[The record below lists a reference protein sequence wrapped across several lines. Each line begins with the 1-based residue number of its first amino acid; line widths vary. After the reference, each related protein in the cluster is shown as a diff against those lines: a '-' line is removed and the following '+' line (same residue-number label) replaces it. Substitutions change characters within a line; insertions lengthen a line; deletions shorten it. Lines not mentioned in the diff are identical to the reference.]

1 MLRII
6 HLLEGCTVQ
15 FPGWSVS
22 LAIVVLAIISSFIG
36 LSISSTGLS
45 SSLGR
50 PSSWW
55 FARTIGL
62 DMPLLTTTVTDHYR
76 LFAFPLEMPWNSVV
90 TDNIPSRIGLISTT
104 ALVIVIIVVAIIPI
118 PGFEIQVRFRLAC
131 LNSLGFLLGSLPPV
145 LLDILII
152 ILKSNGCI
160 QQLLISLLI
169 G

>member
-15 FPGWSVS
+15 FPSRSVP
-22 LAIVVLAIISSFIG
+22 LAIVVLAFISYFIG

-50 PSSWW
+50 PSSRW
-55 FARTIGL
+55 FARTIWL

-76 LFAFPLEMPWNSVV
+76 LFAFPLEMPWNSTVV

-104 ALVIVIIVVAIIPI
+104 APVIVIIIVAIISI
-118 PGFEIQVRFRLAC
+118 PRFELQVGFRFA
-131 LNSLGFLLGSLPPV
+131 
-145 LLDILII
+145 
-152 ILKSNGCI
+152 
-160 QQLLISLLI
+160 
-169 G
+169 